1 MFQGNVPSDSRIFEY
16 CPRRIQLGWSH
27 DARSILVRAIIAHLK
42 TMESQ
47 LSQKR
52 LAWSRCS
59 PSHIGA
65 SAIKP
70 IWSEG
75 SWKSLAIV
83 LFIKTIAIKKGWGKC
98 DQASAR
104 SILPWTNSR
113 VLRLRAQGS
122 ILYLIP
128 VLKMNLTWIRH
139 FNHGGAS
146 GTLKRTTIKS
156 HKRIAPSHLA
166 PLINNSREFPFRR
179 RIRANFR
186 CSWTDESR
194 DLLNSSRILCQK
206 VGIWLS

>member
-1 MFQGNVPSDSRIFEY
+1 VAARVLSVFCSGIGGMWDSNRSTSSHMFHGNVPSDSRIFEY

-27 DARSILVRAIIAHLK
+27 DARSLLAPEIIAHLK

-128 VLKMNLTWIRH
+128 FLRMNRH
-139 FNHGGAS
+139 GFVTLIMGAHLVPWK
-146 GTLKRTTIKS
+146 GPRLNPIK
-156 HKRIAPSHLA
+156 
-166 PLINNSREFPFRR
+166 
-179 RIRANFR
+179 
-186 CSWTDESR
+186 
-194 DLLNSSRILCQK
+194 
-206 VGIWLS
+206 G

>member
-1 MFQGNVPSDSRIFEY
+1 MFHGNVPSDSRIFEY
-16 CPRRIQLGWSH
+16 CPRRIQLGWSQV
-27 DARSILVRAIIAHLK
+27 ARSLLARAIIAHLK

-47 LSQKR
+47 LSLKR
-52 LAWSRCS
+52 LALPRCS

-70 IWSEG
+70 VWSEG

-128 VLKMNLTWIRH
+128 FLRMNLTWIHH

-156 HKRIAPSHLA
+156 HKTHCHYPRWRHHFLLDIIEKIYDFAT
-166 PLINNSREFPFRR
+166 SREKSTRENVSKIAVCG
-179 RIRANFR
+179 RI
-186 CSWTDESR
+186 E
-194 DLLNSSRILCQK
+194 RI
-206 VGIWLS
+206 S